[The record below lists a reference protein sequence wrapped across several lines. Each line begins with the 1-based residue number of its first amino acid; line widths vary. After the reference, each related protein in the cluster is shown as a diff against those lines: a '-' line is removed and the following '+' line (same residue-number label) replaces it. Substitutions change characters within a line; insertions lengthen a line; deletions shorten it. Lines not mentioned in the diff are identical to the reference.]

1 MDLQITNWPFTE
13 LSLFATQA
21 QQILQYPHLM
31 QCILLDLQ
39 RLEETI
45 VLEGGEKALRGSLS
59 STEQELLNKFK
70 LAKRRRE
77 WLGGRLAA
85 KYAVDRLLELVQ
97 SRQYALPWADYSILG
112 DDYGRPHISADC
124 KTGAPMPDISI
135 SHSGSFAAALA
146 VRKGFGGLDLQE
158 ITPKILKVKDRF
170 CTPGEERILRD
181 SIPVAPAN
189 IAGLLTKLWSAKEAL
204 RKVARLQTLPGF
216 LEMKLVEINCGQRQD
231 KNTPW
236 CFIFTIEPSAG
247 FTRKGLNVAVIGME
261 NYTLAVTAMDDT
273 LI

>member
-1 MDLQITNWPFTE
+1 MDLQITNWPFKK

-39 RLEETI
+39 RLGETI
-45 VLEGGEKALRGSLS
+45 DQKGEEKALRGSLS
-59 STEQELLNKFK
+59 RTEQELLNKFK

-85 KYAVDRLLELVQ
+85 KYAVVGLLELVQ
-97 SRQYALPWADYSILG
+97 PRQYALPWADYSVLG
-112 DDYGRPHISADC
+112 DEYGRPHISADY
-124 KTGAPMPDISI
+124 KTGDPMPDISI

-146 VRKGFGGLDLQE
+146 VHKGFGGIDLQE
-158 ITPKILKVKDRF
+158 ITHKIMKVKDRF

-181 SIPVAPAN
+181 SFPVAPAN

-204 RKVARLQTLPGF
+204 RKVSRRQTLPGF

-231 KNTPW
+231 KNAPW
-236 CFIFTIEPSAG
+236 CFIFTLDPSTG
-247 FTRKGLNVAVIGME
+247 FTRKGLNVAVTDME
-261 NYTLAVTAMDDT
+261 NYTLAVTVMDDT
-273 LI
+273 LD